1 MAFEWTHKEPVHM
14 VRGNIA
20 TTTFLSTFADWWDA
34 SFQTPDFSCL
44 TFNSNII
51 QRRQKRRRWYKWIQ
65 DQTKQSIHPI
75 FTVLLH
81 FISFHEYQDET
92 QKKIFVLRLLTQAY
106 KKRSSFYLLHFISK
120 KDLSR
125 PIQQAYRTPCIDIS
139 LLEMPKAS
147 PSPIARQS
155 IKHLPLP
162 CTGDDKVYLSTQN
175 GVDSSS
181 SSSEHSKLS
190 VFNLLVMLSQST
202 PFGISPDTFQ

>member
-44 TFNSNII
+44 TFNSNMI

-106 KKRSSFYLLHFISK
+106 KKRSSFYLKKRSFETHTASLQNTLHWHIIVRDAKSFTESN
-120 KDLSR
+120 S
-125 PIQQAYRTPCIDIS
+125 
-139 LLEMPKAS
+139 
-147 PSPIARQS
+147 
-155 IKHLPLP
+155 
-162 CTGDDKVYLSTQN
+162 
-175 GVDSSS
+175 
-181 SSSEHSKLS
+181 
-190 VFNLLVMLSQST
+190 
-202 PFGISPDTFQ
+202 